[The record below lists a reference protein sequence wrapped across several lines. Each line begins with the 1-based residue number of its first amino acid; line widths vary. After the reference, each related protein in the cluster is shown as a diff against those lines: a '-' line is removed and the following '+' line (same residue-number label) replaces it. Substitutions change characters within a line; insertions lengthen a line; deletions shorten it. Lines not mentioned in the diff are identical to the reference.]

1 MALFVDAILRKFNRM
16 ELDFNMTMQR
26 LLLVSNRLP
35 VTVEKRKDTFN
46 FKKSVGGLATGLRS
60 FYQSYNSTWIG
71 WCGLPANAVSGQDKK
86 NLERELLE
94 RFDSVSV
101 FLSKK
106 DIRLFYSGF
115 CNKTIWP
122 LFHYFS
128 DYAVYDNDL
137 WESYKHVNRLFAQV
151 LIKTAKP
158 GDTIWIHDYQ
168 LMLLPEMI
176 REKLPDTRIGFF
188 LHIPF
193 PSYEIFRLLP
203 WRKEIIRGLL
213 GADLIG
219 FHIYDYVRHFMSSVR
234 RILGYEHTFG
244 QITLENRVVKADA
257 FPMGIHFDQFANAE
271 PDPIWTLD
279 IKQNCRIE
287 GGCKVILSV
296 DRLDYTKGI
305 SKRLEAFDCFLER
318 YPEHKKKVTLMLVA
332 VPSRTTV
339 DQYKQLK
346 QQVDELVGRINGKHG
361 TIGWMP
367 VWYLYQFM
375 DFKRLVSLYS
385 IADVALVTP
394 LRDGMNL
401 IAKEYLASKKDDRG
415 VLILSE
421 MAGAVSELSESIV
434 VNPNN
439 KHDVADA
446 IQEALVMSGD
456 EQIERNRIMKTRL
469 KRYSVE
475 TWARDFMNKLNQ
487 TKNIQ
492 KEIGSKKLTLQIQKR
507 LFKKYVKAEKR
518 LIFLDYDGTLV
529 PFASKPEQAK
539 PDEEI
544 FELLEMMICDP
555 VNEVVIVSGR
565 GRETLDSWFGQ
576 LKIGMSAE
584 HGVWIKESQGIWRM
598 IEPIQDEWK
607 TEIKPIFEF
616 FVDRTPA
623 SFIEEKSFSLAW
635 HYRKADTE
643 LGPMRAI
650 ELKETLLDLTANLNL
665 VILEGNKVI
674 EVKHGGVNKGRAAH
688 FWIADR
694 MWDFI
699 MAIGDDWT
707 DEDLFEAIPEN
718 GYSIKVGLGVTK
730 AKYYLLNYIEVRE
743 FLKSLGN
750 Q

>member
-1 MALFVDAILRKFNRM
+1 MN
-16 ELDFNMTMQR
+16 MQR

-35 VTVEKRKDTFN
+35 VTVEKKKAVFN

-60 FYQSYNSTWIG
+60 FYQTYDSSWIG
-71 WCGLPANAVSGQDKK
+71 WCGLPVNVVNAREKK
-86 NLERELLE
+86 DLEKKLMEQY
-94 RFDSVSV
+94 DSVSV
-101 FLSKK
+101 FLSRK
-106 DIRLFYSGF
+106 DIRLSYSGF

-128 DYAVYDNDL
+128 DYTVYDNEL
-137 WESYKHVNRLFAQV
+137 WESYRHVNRLFAQAV
-151 LIKTAKP
+151 IKVAKP
-158 GDTIWIHDYQ
+158 GDAIWIHDYQ

-176 REKLPDTRIGFF
+176 REKLPNTRIGFF

-203 WRKEIIRGLL
+203 WRKEIIRGVL

-234 RILGYEHTFG
+234 RLLGYEHTFG
-244 QITLENRVVKADA
+244 QITLENRIVKIDA
-257 FPMGIHFDQFANAE
+257 FPMGIHFDQFASAE
-271 PDPIWTLD
+271 PDPVWTLD

-287 GGCKVILSV
+287 GGCKVILSI

-305 SKRLEAFDCFLER
+305 SKRLEAFDYFLEK
-318 YPEHKKKVTLMLVA
+318 YPEYKKKVTLILVA

-339 DQYKQLK
+339 DQYRQLK

-375 DFKRLVSLYS
+375 DFKRLVSLYHIS
-385 IADVALVTP
+385 DVALVTP

-401 IAKEYLASKKDDRG
+401 IAKEYLSSKKDDRG

-446 IQEALVMSGD
+446 IQEALLMDED
-456 EQIERNRIMKTRL
+456 EQVERNRIMKTRL
-469 KRYSVE
+469 KRYNVE
-475 TWARDFMNKLNQ
+475 AWASDFMTKLNQ

-492 KEIGSKKLTLQIQKR
+492 REIGSKKLTLKIQKQ
-507 LFKKYVKAEKR
+507 LFKKYIQAGKR

-529 PFASKPEQAK
+529 PFASKPENAK
-539 PDEEI
+539 PDDEI
-544 FELLEMMICDP
+544 IGLFKMLISDP
-555 VNEVVIVSGR
+555 ENEVVIVSGR
-565 GRETLDSWFGQ
+565 DRKTLDSWFGR
-576 LKIGMSAE
+576 LKLGMSAE
-584 HGVWIKESQGIWRM
+584 HGVWIKERGGKWHT
-598 IEPIQDEWK
+598 IEPIHDEWK
-607 TEIKPIFEF
+607 TEIRPIFEF

-650 ELKETLLDLTANLNL
+650 ELKETLLGLTANLNL

-674 EVKHGGVNKGRAAH
+674 EVKNGGVNKGRAAL
-688 FWIADR
+688 FWTSNR
-694 MWDFI
+694 TWDFI
-699 MAIGDDWT
+699 MAVGDDWT
-707 DEDLFEAIPEN
+707 DEDLFEAIPKG
-718 GYSIKVGLGVTK
+718 GYSIKVGLGITK
-730 AKYYLLNYIEVRE
+730 AKYYLHNHIEVRE
-743 FLKSLGN
+743 FLRSLGN
-750 Q
+750 K

>member
-1 MALFVDAILRKFNRM
+1 MN
-16 ELDFNMTMQR
+16 MQR

-35 VTVEKRKDTFN
+35 VTVEKKKAIFN

-60 FYQSYNSTWIG
+60 FYQTYDSSWIG
-71 WCGLPANAVSGQDKK
+71 WCGLPANAVNRQEKR
-86 NLERELLE
+86 NLERTLLE
-94 RFDSVSV
+94 QYNSVSV

-128 DYAVYDNDL
+128 DYTVYGNEL
-137 WESYKHVNRLFAQV
+137 WESYRHVNRLFAQAV
-151 LIKTAKP
+151 IKVAKP
-158 GDTIWIHDYQ
+158 GDAIWIHDYQ

-176 REKLPDTRIGFF
+176 REKLPNTRIGFF

-203 WRKEIIRGLL
+203 WRKEIIRGVL

-234 RILGYEHTFG
+234 RLLGYEHTFG
-244 QITLENRVVKADA
+244 QITLENRIVKVDA
-257 FPMGIHFDQFANAE
+257 FPMGIHFDQFASAE
-271 PDPIWTLD
+271 PDPVWTLD

-287 GGCKVILSV
+287 GGCKVILSI

-305 SKRLEAFDCFLER
+305 SKRLEAFDCFLEK
-318 YPEHKKKVTLMLVA
+318 YPEYKRKVTLILVA

-375 DFKRLVSLYS
+375 DFKRLVSLYHIS
-385 IADVALVTP
+385 DVALVTP

-401 IAKEYLASKKDDRG
+401 IAKEYLACKKDNRG

-434 VNPNN
+434 VNPNS

-446 IQEALVMSGD
+446 IQEALLMDED
-456 EQIERNRIMKTRL
+456 EQVERNRIMKTRL
-469 KRYSVE
+469 ARYNVE
-475 TWARDFMNKLNQ
+475 TWARDFMTKLNQ

-492 KEIGSKKLTLQIQKR
+492 REIGSKKLTQKIQKQ
-507 LFKKYVKAEKR
+507 LLKKYTQAGKR

-529 PFASKPEQAK
+529 PFASKPDKAK
-539 PDEEI
+539 PDDEI
-544 FELLEMMICDP
+544 IGLFKMLIRDP

-565 GRETLDSWFGQ
+565 DRETLDSWFGR
-576 LKIGMSAE
+576 LKLGMSAE
-584 HGVWIKESQGIWRM
+584 HGVWIKQRRGKWHM
-598 IEPIQDEWK
+598 IEPIHDEWK
-607 TEIKPIFEF
+607 SEIRPIFEF

-643 LGPMRAI
+643 LGPLRAI
-650 ELKETLLDLTANLNL
+650 ELKETLLGLTANLNL

-674 EVKHGGVNKGRAAH
+674 EVKNGGVNKGRATL
-688 FWIADR
+688 FWTSNR
-694 MWDFI
+694 TWDFI

-707 DEDLFEAIPEN
+707 DEDLFEAIPKG
-718 GYSIKVGLGVTK
+718 GYSIKVGLGITK
-730 AKYYLLNYIEVRE
+730 AKYYLHNHIEVRE
-743 FLKSLGN
+743 FLRSLGN
-750 Q
+750 K